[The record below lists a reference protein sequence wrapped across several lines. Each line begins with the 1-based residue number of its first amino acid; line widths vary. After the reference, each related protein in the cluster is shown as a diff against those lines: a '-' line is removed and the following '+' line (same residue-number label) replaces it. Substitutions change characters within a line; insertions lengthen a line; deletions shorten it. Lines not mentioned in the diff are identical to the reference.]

1 MNAPEKN
8 RFLPDVQ
15 NRGDV
20 RGLEIGA
27 VGIQGLR
34 YPIKVRSGGR
44 VAATVAQWAMT
55 VTVPAPVKGTHMS
68 RFVELLQAQSDA
80 LDAPGFRAL
89 LRDMLGRL
97 NAQAGT
103 IEMRFPWLV
112 E

>member
-44 VAATVAQWAMT
+44 VAATVAQ
-55 VTVPAPVKGTHMS
+55 
-68 RFVELLQAQSDA
+68 
-80 LDAPGFRAL
+80 
-89 LRDMLGRL
+89 
-97 NAQAGT
+97 
-103 IEMRFPWLV
+103 
-112 E
+112 